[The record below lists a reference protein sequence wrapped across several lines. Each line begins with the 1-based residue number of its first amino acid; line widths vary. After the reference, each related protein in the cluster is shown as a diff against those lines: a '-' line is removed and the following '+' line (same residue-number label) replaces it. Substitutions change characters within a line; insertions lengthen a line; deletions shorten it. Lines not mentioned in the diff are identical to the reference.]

1 MTKRKKKKERKKE
14 ERKKKERTWGDY
26 SKMLTFCPQ
35 KQVFKNYRQLTKR
48 KKNNQRY

>member
-1 MTKRKKKKERKKE
+1 MKKEGKKVERKKE
-14 ERKKKERTWGDY
+14 RGVIDY

-48 KKNNQRY
+48 KKKTTKSIKQVT